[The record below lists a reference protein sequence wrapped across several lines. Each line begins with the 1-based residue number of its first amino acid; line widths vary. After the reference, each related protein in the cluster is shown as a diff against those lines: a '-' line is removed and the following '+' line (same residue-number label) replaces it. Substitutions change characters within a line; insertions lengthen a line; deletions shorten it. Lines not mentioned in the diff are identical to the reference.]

1 MIMIKTFD
9 SSRLYVPT
17 SFKPRPRRQS
27 FRSAGRRALL
37 ASLML
42 AMWPTAARGNP
53 VRLESRMVV
62 EVRGQVRRPGIYTL
76 ESGSRGFEALRRAGG
91 PLADADLGTVQLA
104 RLLVDGETLHVS
116 RLEPRPRARE
126 PRPERKRRGP
136 SKARAVR
143 GQGKIRLSLN
153 SATAAQLDT
162 LPGIGPRIAAQIVA
176 LRESRHGLRSIDDL
190 DDIRGLG
197 PRRLE
202 RLRPLLD
209 P

>member
-1 MIMIKTFD
+1 V
-9 SSRLYVPT
+9 SL
-17 SFKPRPRRQS
+17 
-27 FRSAGRRALL
+27 LL
-37 ASLML
+37 AL
-42 AMWPTAARGNP
+42 WPSIARGSP
-53 VRLESRMVV
+53 VQLESRMVV

-91 PLADADLGTVQLA
+91 PLADADLATVQLA

-116 RLEPRPRARE
+116 RLETRPRTPE
-126 PRPERKRRGP
+126 PRRQHKRRGP
-136 SKARAVR
+136 SKAGTAR
-143 GQGKIRLSLN
+143 GKGRIRLSLN

-197 PRRLE
+197 PRRIE